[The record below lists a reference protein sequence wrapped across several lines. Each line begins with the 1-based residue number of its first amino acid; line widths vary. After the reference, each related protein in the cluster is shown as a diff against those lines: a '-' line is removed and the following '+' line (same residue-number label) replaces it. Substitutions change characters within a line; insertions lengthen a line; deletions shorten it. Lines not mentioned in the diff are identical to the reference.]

1 LKKTINQKGT
11 DKKDSEPLLTGK
23 REGVRLSLR
32 KYINRLTK
40 KESQKKDE
48 EDKDNKRNNDI
59 NSKKSFEDGD
69 IYPNKR
75 LGEGGGG
82 GQRNSNNFSFSK
94 NKSIFSPS
102 NTTNKQSNYYNESYN
117 QVGSRFTF
125 IKNKAKNNVLIIE
138 DDSSSYDSEIEGKE
152 DDSSYSNKSSN
163 DSYNKSSKICDNDD
177 SNKSTKKKSLDKNES
192 RNTFKII
199 INKPEKEN
207 DSIIKSESINDELNL
222 VINNEIYSDE
232 LFGPEYFNDEKP
244 KEEKETKERNIIKS
258 ININHSPIVKD
269 GVYINNLNIIET
281 KYLDSSSEKNK
292 DLQEKIKKLELE
304 LKQKNKFDIL
314 EISSTESTI
323 EIDSCYENI
332 NEISNNKYLY
342 DKDLR
347 DMTKKF
353 IIRKS
358 KISNKQVNS
367 ISGKNKRRSS
377 FDYEND
383 YNNMKKKILAIRDK
397 SSKNVKGVL
406 SKMSIKIKN
415 MNNLRD
421 KFLKTVHY
429 NSNNKADN
437 FIKKVKKLQ
446 PYESNIKHSRRL
458 LVSLVPS
465 NTEIFLSDRIKSNNL
480 EDEKDFNSKKYEV
493 FSKKNPDYNSTKKR
507 KRNTEL
513 DLIQFNIRKSSQN
526 LNQPDAFYAG
536 LFSQLIIKSSYE
548 NSHINN
554 NDNNNNISNN
564 SKPMPKDDSSFNSDD
579 DES

>member
-1 LKKTINQKGT
+1 M
-11 DKKDSEPLLTGK
+11 
-23 REGVRLSLR
+23 
-32 KYINRLTK
+32 
-40 KESQKKDE
+40 
-48 EDKDNKRNNDI
+48 
-59 NSKKSFEDGD
+59 
-69 IYPNKR
+69 
-75 LGEGGGG
+75 
-82 GQRNSNNFSFSK
+82 
-94 NKSIFSPS
+94 
-102 NTTNKQSNYYNESYN
+102 
-117 QVGSRFTF
+117 
-125 IKNKAKNNVLIIE
+125 
-138 DDSSSYDSEIEGKE
+138 
-152 DDSSYSNKSSN
+152 
-163 DSYNKSSKICDNDD
+163 
-177 SNKSTKKKSLDKNES
+177 
-192 RNTFKII
+192 
-199 INKPEKEN
+199 
-207 DSIIKSESINDELNL
+207 
-222 VINNEIYSDE
+222 
-232 LFGPEYFNDEKP
+232 
-244 KEEKETKERNIIKS
+244 
-258 ININHSPIVKD
+258 
-269 GVYINNLNIIET
+269 
-281 KYLDSSSEKNK
+281 
-292 DLQEKIKKLELE
+292 
-304 LKQKNKFDIL
+304 KQKNKFDIL

-323 EIDSCYENI
+323 EIVSSYENI

-342 DKDLR
+342 DNDLR

-353 IIRKS
+353 IIKKCR
-358 KISNKQVNS
+358 ISNKQVNS

-383 YNNMKKKILAIRDK
+383 YNNMKNKILADRDK

-406 SKMSIKIKN
+406 SKMSLKIKN

-421 KFLKTVHY
+421 KFLKTFHY